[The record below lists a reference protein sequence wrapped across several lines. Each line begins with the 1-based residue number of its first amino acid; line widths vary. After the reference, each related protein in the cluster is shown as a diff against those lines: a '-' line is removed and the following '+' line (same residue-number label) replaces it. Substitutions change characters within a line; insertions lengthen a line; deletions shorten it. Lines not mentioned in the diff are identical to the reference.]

1 MEFPVVAQSTT
12 VLAQFPPRR
21 LARELIVLYLT
32 KANRFMP
39 IIPTLFLEEYDAGV
53 LQSPLLLLSIFAIA
67 SKYSSDPMCRS
78 DMTRAQ
84 TAGET
89 YCKTAC
95 RLVDEFL
102 DCPRL
107 STVQGLFLLGKHLEE
122 SKNQK
127 LATKAFMYVGMAIRM
142 AMDMGLNRNT
152 TAWGLDP
159 VQIEYRNRTWWYLY
173 VYDRAQGSM
182 YGRPYMIQDLD
193 CAAEKPKPDPLAK
206 KAAQDQ
212 VDVEHLLNL
221 IHLSTLLGRVMN
233 AFYPANTTGSNFY
246 SSSRGLLGRVVFG
259 DAGADPAASS
269 SSTAAGNRKRSK
281 TASKTRSK
289 DNDDAAGDIGSAGG
303 AKSVSAAQAQTEMLT
318 RQHLANQK
326 QDAVVAELDKELTD
340 WVQALPVHFQ
350 WDTLRSEPN
359 VYADILHSMYYVI
372 LILLHRPSIR
382 LGEVM
387 PTTITSRQDKCPFA
401 PDPVLTMEGCHSMA
415 VCAQAARRIT
425 TLAGRCQNLIH
436 LERFGAG
443 AFILLHAARVHLI
456 LAAIPAPARGC
467 GPDGSGPSTVFL
479 EAIRR
484 KEQAVDQ
491 FHRCLGSL
499 RKFSVYH
506 WTVDGIGLSIRSLER
521 TLAAI
526 L

>member
-1 MEFPVVAQSTT
+1 MNPIPHNLRHLEALFDHYNVDSRGHFLGESSSFFLCSKPTLPLLPAVSSTSQAQHGQGTAPSGQTESHATTTRSELAINISNNNRINSSPIAATVLDHTDAAATPHASAFPGPELGPGVPETDAFPPPAASGHHFTAIHNSGSSIPGLYRDLEFPVVAQSTAI
-12 VLAQFPPRR
+12 LAQFPPRR

-152 TAWGLDP
+152 SGWGLDP

-206 KAAQDQ
+206 KAVQDQ
-212 VDVEHLLNL
+212 VDVEYLLNL

-246 SSSRGLLGRVVFG
+246 SSSRGLLGRVVSG
-259 DAGADPAASS
+259 GTGGMDPAAS

-281 TASKTRSK
+281 TASKARSK
-289 DNDDAAGDIGSAGG
+289 DSDDVVGDDGSVSG
-303 AKSVSAAQAQTEMLT
+303 AKSISASQAQTEMLT

-340 WVQALPVHFQ
+340 WVQALPAHLQ
-350 WDTLRSEPN
+350 WDTLRTEPN
-359 VYADILHSMYYVI
+359 VYGGRNVFGYFYQ
-372 LILLHRPSIR
+372 
-382 LGEVM
+382 
-387 PTTITSRQDKCPFA
+387 TI
-401 PDPVLTMEGCHSMA
+401 V
-415 VCAQAARRIT
+415 V
-425 TLAGRCQNLIH
+425 
-436 LERFGAG
+436 
-443 AFILLHAARVHLI
+443 
-456 LAAIPAPARGC
+456 
-467 GPDGSGPSTVFL
+467 
-479 EAIRR
+479 
-484 KEQAVDQ
+484 
-491 FHRCLGSL
+491 
-499 RKFSVYH
+499 
-506 WTVDGIGLSIRSLER
+506 
-521 TLAAI
+521 
-526 L
+526 